1 MATFLATPSS
11 ANLLS
16 ALTDETG
23 TGSAVFATSPT
34 LVTPLLGTPTSG
46 VATNLTGLPL
56 TTGVTGLLPV
66 ANGGT
71 ATATPS
77 IVAGTNIT
85 VTGTW
90 PNQTIAASG
99 GSGTVTSVDVSG
111 GTTGLTTS
119 GGPVTSSG
127 TVTLA
132 GTLAVA
138 NGGTG
143 QTSYTDGQLLIGN
156 TTGNTLTK
164 TTLTA
169 GSGITITNGSGA
181 ITIAS
186 SGGSGDVVGPAS
198 STDNA
203 IARFD
208 STTGKLIQNSTATLG
223 DAGEAVFATGTFGAS
238 SGGVTTVTA
247 IGNTLSNII
256 IGDPSTASSSSGI
269 QFKGG
274 SSTTNW
280 VISGN
285 GNVTSGIEITPST
298 TVNGTTFN
306 APVVKVTSTG
316 LIAKTTIAVGNA
328 TPSASGSGITF
339 PATQS
344 DSSDANTLDD
354 YEEGT
359 WSASGITAINCT
371 GASFS
376 EGLYTKIGNIVH
388 IQGKFTL
395 TITTANTLT
404 YVNMAAP
411 AIKEPLSIR
420 EPDIIFTGVKGA
432 AIFT

>member
-1 MATFLATPSS
+1 LIDALFDAGP
-11 ANLLS
+11 LLKV
-16 ALTDETG
+16 TKGG
-23 TGSAVFATSPT
+23 TGVGTSTGSGNNVLSTSPT
-34 LVTPLLGTPTSG
+34 LVTPILGTPTSG
-46 VATNLTGLPL
+46 TLTNATGLPL
-56 TTGVTGLLPV
+56 STGVTGTLP
-66 ANGGT
+66 
-71 ATATPS
+71 
-77 IVAGTNIT
+77 
-85 VTGTW
+85 
-90 PNQTIAASG
+90 
-99 GSGTVTSVDVSG
+99 
-111 GTTGLTTS
+111 
-119 GGPVTSSG
+119 
-127 TVTLA
+127 
-132 GTLAVA
+132 VA

-156 TTGNTLTK
+156 TTGNTLAK

-186 SGGSGDVVGPAS
+186 SGGSGDVAGPAS

-223 DAGEAVFATGTFGAS
+223 DSGEAVFATGTFGAS

-247 IGNTLSNII
+247 IGNTLSNIV

-285 GNVTSGIEITPST
+285 GNVNSGIEITPST

-339 PATQS
+339 PASVS

-359 WSASGITAINCT
+359 FTPAFT
-371 GASFS
+371 GTTTNPTVAYNWRF
-376 EGLYTKIGNIVH
+376 GYYTKIGNQVTFWFGLNVSSISSAGSGNLGVSLP
-388 IQGKFTL
+388 FTSLNRSDNRIPGSITGGL
-395 TITTANTLT
+395 TRTAGSILYPRNYENNASIDFRQFDSSGTISTLSVSALVVGGEVQVCITYA
-404 YVNMAAP
+404 V
-411 AIKEPLSIR
+411 
-420 EPDIIFTGVKGA
+420 
-432 AIFT
+432 